1 MKRSEVT
8 KSLDNYPSFL
18 ADSMLGSLA
27 RKLRIIGYDTLYLRD
42 ADDSEIIESALRT
55 GRVILTSDKMLY
67 HTALSRGAESIL
79 LKGNSDGR
87 NLLEIRKWA
96 LSRGIDLRTDNT
108 RCSICNSELFKVKKS
123 EVAGSVPL
131 DILRRHREFYLCR
144 GCGKV
149 YWRGSHWKRLR
160 NIIYAFKRM

>member
-1 MKRSEVT
+1 MKRSKAM
-8 KSLDNYPSFL
+8 KSQDNYPSFV

-42 ADDSEIIESALRT
+42 ADDNQIIKNALRE
-55 GRVILTSDKMLY
+55 GRIILTSDKMLY

-79 LKGNSDGR
+79 LKGNSDRR
-87 NLLEIRKWA
+87 NLSEIRKWA
-96 LSRGIDLRTDNT
+96 LLRGIDLRRDTT

-123 EVAGSVPL
+123 EVADSVPS

-149 YWRGSHWKRLR
+149 YWRGGHWKRLK
-160 NIIYAFKRM
+160 NIIYNFKRM